1 MYDEMYVMEVLLKA
15 KQREMDLLTVNHKSS
30 NTKLICRLPVIKN
43 LDACQCQE

>member
-15 KQREMDLLTVNHKSS
+15 KQREMDLIMPHQKSS
-30 NTKLICRLPVIKN
+30 NTKIICRLPVIKN